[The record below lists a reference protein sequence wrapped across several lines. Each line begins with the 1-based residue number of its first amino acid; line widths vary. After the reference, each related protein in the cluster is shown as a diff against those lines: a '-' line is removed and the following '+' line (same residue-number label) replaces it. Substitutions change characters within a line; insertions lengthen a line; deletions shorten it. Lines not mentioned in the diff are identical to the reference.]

1 MAHPGCLCSGLSER
15 SQKVGCIFR
24 DSWSVAYHA
33 IPNHSLASSLTSS
46 KKKKTLKLPADNRK
60 SRVVRRD
67 HAPLDVSSQSSLDS
81 QPHTAHP
88 VLIDEVSIYSQESTD
103 LAYLRE
109 ASIKSVRRYLK
120 DVPKVVETKRDKMA
134 RARLFLLGTSK
145 EGKAV

>member
-1 MAHPGCLCSGLSER
+1 MAHPGCFCPGLSER
-15 SQKVGCIFR
+15 SQKVGSIFR
-24 DSWSVAYHA
+24 DSWSVAYQA

-46 KKKKTLKLPADNRK
+46 KEKLPADNRK
-60 SRVVRRD
+60 SRVVLRD
-67 HAPLDVSSQSSLDS
+67 HAPLDVSSQSSFES

-109 ASIKSVRRYLK
+109 ASIKSVRGYLK
-120 DVPKVVETKRDKMA
+120 EVPKVVETKRGRMA
-134 RARLFLLGTSK
+134 RARMFLLGTSK